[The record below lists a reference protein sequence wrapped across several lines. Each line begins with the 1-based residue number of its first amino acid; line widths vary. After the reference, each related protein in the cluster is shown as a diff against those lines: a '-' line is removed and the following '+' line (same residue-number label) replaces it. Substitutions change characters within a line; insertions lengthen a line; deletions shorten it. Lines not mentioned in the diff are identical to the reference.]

1 MGIEARAMGSRILL
15 AIGWLLAVPG
25 VVLGVGLAAQMFGI
39 AEAAGC
45 RPERF
50 LAVRCP
56 DGLLGAM
63 ATDLHDLGTIV
74 LLAPHLAV
82 LPMVYAAL
90 FIAVRLAVTLLH
102 EPAAPNLR

>member
-1 MGIEARAMGSRILL
+1 MRARIVL

-25 VVLGVGLAAQMFGI
+25 LVLGLGLAAQLLGV

-45 RPERF
+45 EPERF
-50 LAVRCP
+50 LAVRCA

-74 LLAPHLAV
+74 LLAPQLAV
-82 LPMVYAAL
+82 LPMVYSAL
-90 FIAVRLAVTLLH
+90 FITMRLVLALLRQ
-102 EPAAPNLR
+102 PAAPGAR

>member
-1 MGIEARAMGSRILL
+1 MPYAAAMRSRILL

-25 VVLGVGLAAQMFGI
+25 VVLGVGLAAMLFGV

-45 RPERF
+45 EPVRF

-56 DGLLGAM
+56 EGLIGAL

-74 LLAPHLAV
+74 LLAPQIAV
-82 LPMVYAAL
+82 LPMLYTAL
-90 FIAVRLAVTLLH
+90 FIPVRLALSLLRDT
-102 EPAAPNLR
+102 PTRSML